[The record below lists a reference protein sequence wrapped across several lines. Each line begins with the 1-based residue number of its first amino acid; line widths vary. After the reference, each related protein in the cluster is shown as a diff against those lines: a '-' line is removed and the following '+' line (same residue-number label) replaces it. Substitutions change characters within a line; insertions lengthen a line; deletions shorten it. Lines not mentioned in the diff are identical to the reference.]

1 MNENKINSHIV
12 GMGYYAPEKIIDNEY
27 FTQFM
32 DTSDEWI
39 TERTGIKQ
47 RRFANTGQG
56 PADISIPAVEMALKN
71 AQLTVNDID
80 FIIFATSTPDY
91 YIPGSG
97 CILQEKMNF
106 PTIGALDIR
115 NACSG
120 FIYAISIADQ
130 FIKNKTYKNILVV
143 TAEVQST
150 AMNLT
155 NTGRDTSVIFADGAA
170 ATILSA
176 TQQDEGILSTHLHS
190 EGKYLKELWVE
201 APSSKANPKLSQEII
216 DQEKHY
222 LKMNGREVFKHAVK
236 RFPEVIIEGLKHNNL
251 DVNDID
257 LLIPHQ
263 ANVRISKMIQK
274 KLGLKD
280 HQVISNIHKYG
291 NTTSASIPIALCE
304 TINNDKLC
312 KGDTLVLA
320 AFGSGFS
327 WGSAILKW

>member
-12 GMGYYAPEKIIDNEY
+12 GMGYYAPENIIDNEY

-201 APSSKANPKLSQEII
+201 APSSKATVSYTHLRA
-216 DQEKHY
+216 H
-222 LKMNGREVFKHAVK
+222 
-236 RFPEVIIEGLKHNNL
+236 
-251 DVNDID
+251 
-257 LLIPHQ
+257 
-263 ANVRISKMIQK
+263 
-274 KLGLKD
+274 
-280 HQVISNIHKYG
+280 
-291 NTTSASIPIALCE
+291 E
-304 TINNDKLC
+304 T
-312 KGDTLVLA
+312 
-320 AFGSGFS
+320 
-327 WGSAILKW
+327 

>member
-12 GMGYYAPEKIIDNEY
+12 GMGYYAPENIIDNEY

-32 DTSDEWI
+32 DTSDQWI

-274 KLGLKD
+274 NLGLKIIKLY
-280 HQVISNIHKYG
+280 QISISMVILQQHLFQLHCVKQ
-291 NTTSASIPIALCE
+291 
-304 TINNDKLC
+304 
-312 KGDTLVLA
+312 
-320 AFGSGFS
+320 
-327 WGSAILKW
+327 